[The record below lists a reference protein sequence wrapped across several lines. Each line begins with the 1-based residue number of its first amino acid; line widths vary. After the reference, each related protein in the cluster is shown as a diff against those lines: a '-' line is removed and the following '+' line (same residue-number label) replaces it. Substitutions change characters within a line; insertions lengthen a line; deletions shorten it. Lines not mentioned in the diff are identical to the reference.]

1 MKDSLFEI
9 LLGLFEKTLTQLKE
23 KHQGSLTN
31 DGERANPV
39 DITNTEQKIGVPIQ
53 VVKQASLNAMRV
65 LTFDEQMKLTK
76 ASYQFLMRMV
86 SLGVIDSQAF
96 EMILNRLVFS
106 DSRFVSLQE
115 TKWTIRNT
123 LAQSLAADQLAFLEL
138 VLYHTE
144 DGLSLH

>member
-23 KHQGSLTN
+23 KHLENPTSELVREKVVDLTN
-31 DGERANPV
+31 SM
-39 DITNTEQKIGVPIQ
+39 QKVAVQIQ
-53 VVKQASLNAMRV
+53 VVQPASDFSMRV
-65 LTFDEQMKLTK
+65 LTADEQMKLTK

-86 SLGVIDSQAF
+86 SLNVIDKHAF
-96 EMILNRLVFS
+96 EMIMNRLVFS

-123 LAQSLAADQLAFLEL
+123 LAQVMDSEELAFLEL

-144 DGLSLH
+144 DGLALH